1 MLTGPSTVGFKS
13 VTFSPSGRTLA
24 AGASNGSSYLW
35 DVATGH
41 LAATLTGT
49 DTAGLDSVA
58 FSPNGRTLAAGAT
71 DGTASLWNVP

>member
-1 MLTGPSTVGFKS
+1 V
-13 VTFSPSGRTLA
+13 
-24 AGASNGSSYLW
+24 W